1 MKQDD
6 GSHSV
11 TWLWWIRP
19 LLLLAIIG
27 FMVFAY
33 FQWGNELT
41 LDRLAQRQQALR
53 LSLSNDPVP
62 VLACAFLIYVFV
74 TAAFIGSATAISL
87 LYGWLFGM
95 IVGTILV
102 SFASTTGA
110 TLTFLAS
117 RYLFRSEMER
127 RFAARVQLVDAAFAK
142 SGTMYLLSLRL
153 IPGLPFFLVNV
164 LMGLTPIRL
173 KTYWWVSQLGMLPA
187 TLIFVYAGSTV
198 PDLATLN
205 ARGVSSILSGRF
217 ILALLLLSLLPLML
231 AALRRTKWFG
241 PSTLS

>member
-1 MKQDD
+1 M
-6 GSHSV
+6 
-11 TWLWWIRP
+11 
-19 LLLLAIIG
+19 LLLAIVG

-41 LDRLAQRQQALR
+41 LDRLAQRQTALR

-62 VLACAFLIYVFV
+62 VLAGAFLVYVFV

-117 RYLFRSEMER
+117 RYLFRSEIER
-127 RFAARVQLVDAAFAK
+127 RFAARLQLVDAAFAK
-142 SGTMYLLSLRL
+142 SGAMYLLSLRL

-205 ARGVSSILSGRF
+205 AGGVSSILSGRF
-217 ILALLLLSLLPLML
+217 ILALLLLGLLPLML
-231 AALRRTKWFG
+231 AALRRTKWF
-241 PSTLS
+241 SNRFSNSADLDK